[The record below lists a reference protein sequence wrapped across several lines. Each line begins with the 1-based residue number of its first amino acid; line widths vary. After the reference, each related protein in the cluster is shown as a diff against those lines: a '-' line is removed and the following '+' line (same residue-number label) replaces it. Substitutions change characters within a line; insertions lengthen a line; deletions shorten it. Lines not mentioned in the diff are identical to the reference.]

1 MQLICFADDFIHI
14 LFCIQLLTGLL
25 QGVVGIITAAFSC
38 RVVCCGR
45 QRSNLGTVIYTN
57 AVPQSE
63 QMSAVPLISGVATA
77 SLGATAQ
84 PTAATVDEKPPKYEN
99 LDSNPD
105 FERGDRYQRF
115 D

>member
-1 MQLICFADDFIHI
+1 MKAICFADDFIRI

-45 QRSNLGTVIYTN
+45 QKSNLGTVIYTN

-77 SLGATAQ
+77 SSGATAQ
-84 PTAATVDEKPPKYEN
+84 PTATVDEKPPKYEN

-105 FERGDRYQRF
+105 LEGGDRYQRF

>member
-1 MQLICFADDFIHI
+1 MKAICFADDFIRF

-25 QGVVGIITAAFSC
+25 QGVVAITTAGFSC
-38 RVVCCGR
+38 RVVCCGS
-45 QRSNLGTVIYTN
+45 QKSNLGTVIYTN

-84 PTAATVDEKPPKYEN
+84 PTAAVDEQPPKYEN
-99 LDSNPD
+99 LDNNLD
-105 FERGDRYQRF
+105 FEGGDRYQRF